1 MKEPL
6 YGTTMNMF
14 WNTKQINPSMVRKND
29 HLNMKSLDLKEE
41 GGTRVSCI
49 PRFDDSGMVY
59 RSPSVPKRA
68 AVTCNS
74 GGTSL
79 K

>member
-1 MKEPL
+1 
-6 YGTTMNMF
+6 
-14 WNTKQINPSMVRKND
+14 
-29 HLNMKSLDLKEE
+29 MKSLDPKEE

-49 PRFDDSGMVY
+49 PRLDDSGMVD

-79 K
+79 R

>member
-1 MKEPL
+1 
-6 YGTTMNMF
+6 
-14 WNTKQINPSMVRKND
+14 
-29 HLNMKSLDLKEE
+29 MKSLDPKEE
-41 GGTRVSCI
+41 GGTRASCI
-49 PRFDDSGMVY
+49 PRLDDSGMVD
-59 RSPSVPKRA
+59 RSPSVLKRA